1 MSLLKRLQEFWGCI
15 HRSLALVPD
24 NVTYSFVTMCRM
36 LMSEWLQEFWGRIHR
51 SLALVPSFGMPVY
64 YESRISSTI
73 TASLVTC
80 ERASSH

>member
-1 MSLLKRLQEFWGCI
+1 VAGVRQVQGALSALAVVPCTHMCSHEAVMNTNSLDTCLFSC
-15 HRSLALVPD
+15 
-24 NVTYSFVTMCRM
+24 
-36 LMSEWLQEFWGRIHR
+36 LQEFWGRIHR

-80 ERASSH
+80 E